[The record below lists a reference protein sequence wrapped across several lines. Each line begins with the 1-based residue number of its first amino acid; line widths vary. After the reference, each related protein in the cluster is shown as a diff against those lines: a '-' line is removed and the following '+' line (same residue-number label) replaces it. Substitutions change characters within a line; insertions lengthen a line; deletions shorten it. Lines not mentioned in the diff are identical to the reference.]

1 MNTGT
6 PNFKSGNASVELE
19 VNLGVDLD
27 DVTSTSTSTRTGNM
41 AVEKPRPPVRLVKSQ
56 VKAGANREAAVARFR
71 ARLEARKMT
80 DRNGGD
86 DGDNDGDGY
95 GDGGVVDGDISRAK
109 RNDKAATKAAEAK
122 AREEKQRREQQQQ
135 QQQEASEKQ
144 KQKQKEQEVFK
155 PEKKAKEVRV
165 AAVQREELA
174 SPMNEQTRVVVE
186 QLRSATASR
195 NIKAL
200 DKAME
205 QAVALNGFN
214 PGQSEVFTAALK
226 VMMEVS
232 SVSL

>member
-1 MNTGT
+1 M
-6 PNFKSGNASVELE
+6 SVDLE
-19 VNLGVDLD
+19 VDLGVDLD
-27 DVTSTSTSTRTGNM
+27 DVTITSTSTSTSTGNM
-41 AVEKPRPPVRLVKSQ
+41 AVEKPRPRPMKSQ
-56 VKAGANREAAVARFR
+56 VKAGANREAAIARFR
-71 ARLEARKMT
+71 ARLEARKIL

-86 DGDNDGDGY
+86 DGDNDGDGH
-95 GDGGVVDGDISRAK
+95 GDGGVVDGDVSRAK
-109 RNDKAATKAAEAK
+109 RNDKAATEATEAE
-122 AREEKQRREQQQQ
+122 AREEKKRQKQQQQ
-135 QQQEASEKQ
+135 QRQEASEKQ
-144 KQKQKEQEVFK
+144 KQK
-155 PEKKAKEVRV
+155 AVRA

-174 SPMNEQTRVVVE
+174 RPMNEQTRVVVE